1 MKRVLAGVMLAV
13 LLWSTGSGCCMCRA
27 PYDYC
32 GPTFSGCGDA
42 CWSHERMGSAFTS
55 YAPGEPEGEPA
66 EAAPAEPVPAEPG
79 PAPPTRNRPD
89 A

>member
-1 MKRVLAGVMLAV
+1 MKRMLAGAMLAV
-13 LLWSTGSGCCMCRA
+13 LLWSTGSGCCTCRA

-55 YAPGEPEGEPA
+55 YSSAVPETAPA
-66 EAAPAEPVPAEPG
+66 EAAPAESVPAA
-79 PAPPTRNRPD
+79 PAQNRPD